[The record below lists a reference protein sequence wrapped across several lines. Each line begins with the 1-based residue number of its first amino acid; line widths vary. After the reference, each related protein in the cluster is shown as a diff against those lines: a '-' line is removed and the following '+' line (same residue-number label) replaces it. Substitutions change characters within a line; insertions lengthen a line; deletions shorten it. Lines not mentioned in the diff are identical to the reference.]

1 MPQFCLIE
9 MDDVF
14 GFVDRGKMEMVM
26 EKTVCVPVSS
36 FWSCTFIKLPKKE
49 LFTDTT
55 NDEGTLVPL

>member
-1 MPQFCLIE
+1 
-9 MDDVF
+9 MDVVF